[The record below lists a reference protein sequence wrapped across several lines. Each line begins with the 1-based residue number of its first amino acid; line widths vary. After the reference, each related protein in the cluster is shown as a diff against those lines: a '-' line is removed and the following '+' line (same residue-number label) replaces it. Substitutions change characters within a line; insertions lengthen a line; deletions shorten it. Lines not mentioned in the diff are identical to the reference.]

1 MDLIKIKPNSKRWLS
16 LEDLPNEEWRDI
28 KDFEGLYQISNYGRV
43 KSLDRIIH
51 ASDRDIHR
59 KNMIKKI
66 SKNNRGYY
74 VIALFNTNTFKRY
87 LVHRLVAQA
96 FIPNPDNK
104 PEVNHITPVSKDL
117 CDDRVCNLEWV
128 TSKENSQRSII
139 LGRASKPPTHFGK
152 NHPKHKSIYQI
163 NKNGIIENH
172 WNCIADA
179 CRTGEYE
186 RHSIISS
193 CKDINKT
200 YKGFKW
206 FYEKDYER
214 ICYESSIK

>member
-1 MDLIKIKPNSKRWLS
+1 MDLMNIKPNSKRWLN
-16 LEDLPNEEWRDI
+16 LEDLPNEEWKDI
-28 KDFEGLYQISNYGRV
+28 KDFEGLYMISNYGRV
-43 KSLDRIIH
+43 KSLSRIIH
-51 ASDRDIHR
+51 ASDRNIHR
-59 KNMIKKI
+59 KDMIKKI

-74 VIALFNTNTFKRY
+74 IIALFNINMFKRR
-87 LVHRLVAQA
+87 LVHRLVAEA
-96 FIPNPDNK
+96 FIPNPENK
-104 PEVNHITPVSKDL
+104 PQVNHINPVTKNL
-117 CDDRVCNLEWV
+117 CDNRVCNLEWV
-128 TSKENSQRSII
+128 TSKENSQHSIA

-163 NKNGIIENH
+163 NKNGVIENY

-193 CKDINKT
+193 CKNINKT

-214 ICYESSIK
+214 IYYEDSIE